1 MSIRKISIQAML
13 LSSML
18 LSPAAFIACSDDSSS
33 GAPEADT
40 PLPVDPDNPVIT
52 DPDNPGQV
60 MPVDTTPQTHVPVAH
75 DTTILVPDQP
85 APDGGYSGKLTGAAE
100 FGPLKAGSTIK
111 LSFLDEGSLAPT
123 GKSVS
128 AQVVSDLGMYSLDY
142 SGMPS
147 YGLMEASGSFM
158 NLILGDA
165 TGSVKLNSM
174 IRAIDGESA
183 NVNVMTHLEYPR
195 IAYLMKE
202 SAMSYADAQGKA
214 ESEVLRAFYMSNFA
228 VPARNVWTLGPGD
241 ADGNLL
247 AMTLLLHA
255 DYSSAEM
262 QSVID
267 AVATDLEKDGT
278 WDDAATK
285 AKIADWAYLQK
296 MDELIYYLEN
306 AAPGAP
312 LPPFDH
318 KFRTFWYETFG
329 LGVCDSTIQGK
340 LVANTNQASAYYGKD
355 FTCADSTWRIAS
367 AASLQNREGTQLFGA
382 CTDALEGQIK
392 ESAGKS
398 YICKKSSWSYA
409 SENDL
414 LNAAITGTQGAC
426 TSSNYGAVASYNST
440 YAVCMNNSW
449 KALKVTPVDYS
460 KGRAMNK
467 RLGRGINFG
476 NSWDSQGSDDCG
488 WNNCIQDGWFKL
500 AKDAGFNSIRLPVR
514 WDNDA
519 SGSTV
524 NSSRLAG
531 VKADIDLA
539 LAQGMVVIVDFHH
552 HAISAKYSSGEKD
565 RFVAMWAQ
573 VAKELDKYGD
583 DQVVLEILNEPHDMD
598 NKNVDDLMLSAYEV
612 IRKNAP
618 GKTIMFEGNGYA
630 KFAQISNVKLPADGN
645 IIFSGHYYE
654 PFSFSHQGHG
664 YDCGTKLKSSDLS
677 KMPSQFKAYTDSA
690 LTHYPDVN
698 GGHIPLNMGEFGISG
713 QSGSCGGNAPSDN
726 ERAQWTDAAIKEA
739 ENYGMSWHYWGLAGV
754 GGFEAYDKNA
764 GRWFSELY
772 QVFQK
777 YTK

>member
-13 LSSML
+13 LSSVL
-18 LSPAAFIACSDDSSS
+18 LSPVAFIACSDDSSS
-33 GAPEADT
+33 GAQDVDT
-40 PLPVDPDNPVIT
+40 PVDPGTPVIT

-85 APDGGYSGKLTGAAE
+85 TPDGGYSGTLSGVAE
-100 FGPLKAGSTIK
+100 FGPLKAGSTVK
-111 LSFLDEGSLAPT
+111 LSFLDDGSLDPT

-128 AQVVSDLGMYSLDY
+128 ATVTSDLGQYTLNY
-142 SGMPS
+142 TGMPS

-165 TGSVKLNSM
+165 TGFVKFNSM
-174 IRAIDGESA
+174 IRAIDGELA

-195 IAYLMKE
+195 ILYLMKE

-228 VPARNVWTLGPGD
+228 APARNIWTLGAGD

-267 AVATDLEKDGT
+267 AIASDLEKDGT

-296 MDELIYYLEN
+296 MDELVYYLELV
-306 AAPGAP
+306 APGAP

-398 YICKKSSWSYA
+398 FICKKSSWSYA

-476 NSWDSQGSDDCG
+476 NSWDSQGRDDCG

-519 SGSTV
+519 SGSNV
-524 NSSRLAG
+524 SSSRLAG
-531 VKADIDLA
+531 VKADINLA

-573 VAKELDKYGD
+573 VAKELDAYGD